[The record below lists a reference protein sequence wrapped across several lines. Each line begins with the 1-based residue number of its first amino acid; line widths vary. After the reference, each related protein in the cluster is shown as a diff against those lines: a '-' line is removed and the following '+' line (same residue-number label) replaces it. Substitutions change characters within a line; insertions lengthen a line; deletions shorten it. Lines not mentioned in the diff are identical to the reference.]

1 LKGKE
6 DSVPAHGRKEKE
18 GNQRQRQE
26 REENAQKESEVNT
39 AEQRKQQGLGDK
51 EERCRNQGFIE

>member
-1 LKGKE
+1 MKGKE

-18 GNQRQRQE
+18 GKQRQRQE

-39 AEQRKQQGLGDK
+39 AEIKKAAGIGRLGRKMPKSG
-51 EERCRNQGFIE
+51 IY